1 MATYSAQCS
10 AVGSFEHADN
20 FKLYVVLTNRDGNPV
35 TNKSYVDYNVYC
47 QASGYGSINAK
58 HQLYFW
64 IAGSLIRNEIVNVNV
79 PSPNAYIGIA
89 SGSIEVEH
97 ESDGKKSIVFEAIIS
112 ASNYGVY
119 AKINENFELTTIP
132 RASSISCSSA
142 NIGSNPTVAIT
153 SASSS
158 FRHHV
163 TATLGSETVVV
174 LTDTPGGTYTTWK
187 IPDSFYKQIPNA
199 KSAKATMKCETYS
212 GTTLIGTKT
221 IEFEIT
227 TSESACRPTVSATI
241 KDTNSTT
248 IALTGN
254 ANKLIR
260 YKSTA
265 QLVITSTVKNS
276 AKIKSV
282 TVNGTNVGTSGTITL
297 NYSNVSTASFKI
309 VVTDSRGYTNTSY
322 VVTPSYVNYIPLTVN
337 ANFFRPQPTTGEVQ
351 LTYSGNYFNDSFGQ
365 VHNELA
371 LTWDYKEKTSS
382 EWVWG
387 GVWLTPDIEGNTITQ
402 QTISLGTD
410 FDYQKD
416 YNFRMA
422 VIDKLNNY
430 HIYRDVSV
438 GMPVFYWG
446 KDFLRATK
454 KFIVD
459 GEIVK
464 NDGYLPVYRGA
475 TTNFNEA
482 VTHGFYSFSGTNIEG
497 SPISGQVYGT
507 LEVIVQRSQTW
518 VASNYSLFIWQIYRD
533 TTGKE
538 FHRFGVNEST
548 MSAWR
553 RIYKETS
560 LYTNSSGTSGTISN
574 LAESSANFEYIE
586 ILYGDSANGSAV
598 NSVKV
603 YKPNGKV
610 VATTVCTQSGTDI
623 RVNTRKLTISGTS
636 ITPSHQQVN
645 FVPGG
650 ATYAVNEQL
659 IYKVVGYR

>member
-1 MATYSAQCS
+1 MATYSTQCS

-212 GTTLIGTKT
+212 GTTLIGTKS

-248 IALTGN
+248 TALTGN
-254 ANKLIR
+254 SSKLVK

-276 AKIKSV
+276 ARIKSV

-309 VVTDSRGYTNTSY
+309 VVTDSRGYTNPSY
-322 VVTPSYVNYIPLTVN
+322 VVTPSYVNYVPLTIN

-387 GVWLTPDIEGNTITQ
+387 GVWLTPNIEGNTITQ

-446 KDFLRATK
+446 KDFMSVNEKLIAAKRVV
-454 KFIVD
+454 FD
-459 GEIVK
+459 GE
-464 NDGYLPVYRGA
+464 
-475 TTNFNEA
+475 
-482 VTHGFYSFSGTNIEG
+482 
-497 SPISGQVYGT
+497 
-507 LEVIVQRSQTW
+507 
-518 VASNYSLFIWQIYRD
+518 
-533 TTGKE
+533 
-538 FHRFGVNEST
+538 
-548 MSAWR
+548 
-553 RIYKETS
+553 
-560 LYTNSSGTSGTISN
+560 
-574 LAESSANFEYIE
+574 
-586 ILYGDSANGSAV
+586 
-598 NSVKV
+598 
-603 YKPNGKV
+603 
-610 VATTVCTQSGTDI
+610 
-623 RVNTRKLTISGTS
+623 RKC
-636 ITPSHQQVN
+636 
-645 FVPGG
+645 
-650 ATYAVNEQL
+650 
-659 IYKVVGYR
+659 

>member
-1 MATYSAQCS
+1 MLISPNVCRTSYAAPIRSCQ
-10 AVGSFEHADN
+10 
-20 FKLYVVLTNRDGNPV
+20 
-35 TNKSYVDYNVYC
+35 KS
-47 QASGYGSINAK
+47 
-58 HQLYFW
+58 
-64 IAGSLIRNEIVNVNV
+64 AGSS
-79 PSPNAYIGIA
+79 PTPNAYIGIA

-97 ESDGKKSIVFEAIIS
+97 ESDGKKSITFEAIIS
-112 ASNYGVY
+112 ASSYGVY

-212 GTTLIGTKT
+212 GTTLIGTKS

-241 KDTNSTT
+241 KDTNQTT
-248 IALTGN
+248 KNLTGN
-254 ANKLIR
+254 ENKLVK

-276 AKIKSV
+276 ATIKSV

-351 LTYSGNYFNDSFGQ
+351 LTYSGNYFNANFGS
-365 VHNELA
+365 VANA
-371 LTWDYKEKTSS
+371 LSITWKYRVQGASAWTT
-382 EWVWG
+382 G
-387 GVWLTPDIEGNTITQ
+387 GTITPTLSGNTISSK
-402 QTISLGTD
+402 TISLGTN
-410 FDYQKD
+410 FDYQTA
-416 YNFRMA
+416 YEFQLIA
-422 VIDKLNNY
+422 VDKLTTVT
-430 HIYRDVSV
+430 RTAQVSV

-446 KDFLRATK
+446 KEFLKVTK
-454 KFIVD
+454 KLIVD

-464 NDGYLPVYRGA
+464 NDGYLPIYRGA

-482 VTHGFYSFSGTNIEG
+482 LTHGFYSFSGTNIEG
-497 SPISGQVYGT
+497 SPVSSQVYGT
-507 LEVIVQRSQTW
+507 LEVIVQHSRTW

-538 FHRFGVNEST
+538 FHRFGVNEET

-560 LYTNSSGTSGTISN
+560 LYDNTSGTSGTISN
-574 LAESSANFEYIE
+574 LLEDSGNFEYIE
-586 ILYGDSANGSAV
+586 ILFGDSANGSAL

-650 ATYAVNEQL
+650 STYEVNEQL

>member
-10 AVGSFEHADN
+10 AVGSFGYASN
-20 FKLYVVLTNRDGNPV
+20 FKLYVVLTNRDGKSE

-47 QASGYGSINAK
+47 QSSGSGSIDAK

-64 IAGSLIRNEIVNVNV
+64 LAGKLIRNETINVKAS
-79 PSPNAYIGIA
+79 SPNAYIAIA
-89 SGSIEVEH
+89 SGSMEIEH
-97 ESDGKKSIVFEAIIS
+97 ESDGKKSITFEAIIS
-112 ASNYGVY
+112 ASSYGVY

-199 KSAKATMKCETYS
+199 KSAKATMKCDTYS
-212 GTTLIGTKT
+212 GTTLIGTKS

-241 KDTNSTT
+241 KDTNKTT
-248 IALTGN
+248 KDLTGN
-254 ANKLIR
+254 ENKLVK

-276 AKIKSV
+276 ATIKSV

-438 GMPVFYWG
+438 GMPIFYWG

-507 LEVIVQRSQTW
+507 LEVIVQHSQTW

-560 LYTNSSGTSGTISN
+560 LYDNTSGTSGTISN

-586 ILYGDSANGSAV
+586 IFYGDSANGSAV

-610 VATTVCTQSGTDI
+610 VATTVCSQSGTDI